1 MSKPAAPL
9 KGRAAR
15 LARLMPSTGPST
27 AARTPFVLLVVLL
40 LGGGLITLLLLNSAL
55 NEGSFRLSELKRDTT
70 ELTDEQQALQR
81 DVDSRSQP
89 DALERR
95 ARELGMVP
103 GGSPAFLDPDG
114 TVRGNPTEATAP
126 PPSPSPTPSP
136 RASAGAC
143 TGPRRHRHRGLRLR
157 FALRIRTRGRT
168 RLRDRPR
175 GGEHPAPDE
184 PRQVTQC
191 RPRNRRAAA
200 YPDRPAPVAGD
211 QDPAAPARAH
221 RPAAPV
227 PHRGAPP
234 RAEAHRAPCGS
245 AAPAPGCGS
254 SVSG

>member
-89 DALERR
+89 DALEKR

-103 GGSPAFLDPDG
+103 GGNPAFLNPDG
-114 TVRGNPTEATAP
+114 TVRGKPTEATAP
-126 PPSPSPTPSP
+126 PPSPSPSPTPSP
-136 RASAGAC
+136 SASPDADAPAAGPSAFG
-143 TGPRRHRHRGLRLR
+143 TPAGPSGSPSPSGSVS
-157 FALRIRTRGRT
+157 ATT
-168 RLRDRPR
+168 P
-175 GGEHPAPDE
+175 
-184 PRQVTQC
+184 
-191 RPRNRRAAA
+191 
-200 YPDRPAPVAGD
+200 
-211 QDPAAPARAH
+211 DPAA
-221 RPAAPV
+221 APS
-227 PHRGAPP
+227 AENSPP
-234 RAEAHRAPCGS
+234 PTS
-245 AAPAPGCGS
+245 PGR
-254 SVSG
+254 